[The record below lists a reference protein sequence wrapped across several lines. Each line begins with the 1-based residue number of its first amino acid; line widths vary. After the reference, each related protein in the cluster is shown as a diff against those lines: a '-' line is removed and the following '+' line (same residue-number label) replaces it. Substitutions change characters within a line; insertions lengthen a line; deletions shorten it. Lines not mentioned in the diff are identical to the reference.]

1 MTMENNEQTP
11 IPAEKPESQTPAEEK
26 VINVQPEVQIPAQEK
41 VIEVQPEGQAPVAEK
56 VSPEKTEGQAPVAE
70 QVSAEKPE
78 SEASV
83 KQEVCNEKAGTV
95 NESPGSKE
103 IDKDARMWAMICH
116 LAGLAGIIL
125 PASGN
130 IVAPLI
136 IWQIKKDN
144 NPFIDEQGKEA
155 VNFQISMS
163 IYFIASVILTFICVG
178 VPLIIATII
187 VFFVFLLI
195 AAVKANNGYH
205 YRYPLTM
212 RFIK

>member
-1 MTMENNEQTP
+1 MENNEQTP
-11 IPAEKPESQTPAEEK
+11 EPVEKSESQTP
-26 VINVQPEVQIPAQEK
+26 V
-41 VIEVQPEGQAPVAEK
+41 
-56 VSPEKTEGQAPVAE
+56 E
-70 QVSAEKPE
+70 QK
-78 SEASV
+78 
-83 KQEVCNEKAGTV
+83 VCNEKAGTV
-95 NESPGSKE
+95 HESPPSKE
-103 IDKDARMWAMICH
+103 INKDARMWAMICH

-136 IWQIKKDN
+136 IWQIKKDS

-163 IYFIASVILTFICVG
+163 IYLIASIILSFICIG

-187 VFFVFLLI
+187 VFFVFMLI
-195 AAVKANNGYH
+195 AAVKANNGFH
-205 YRYPLTM
+205 YRYPLTI

>member
-1 MTMENNEQTP
+1 MEKKEETQEPKKKPEEQP
-11 IPAEKPESQTPAEEK
+11 PAE
-26 VINVQPEVQIPAQEK
+26 
-41 VIEVQPEGQAPVAEK
+41 EK
-56 VSPEKTEGQAPVAE
+56 VSPEKPEDQTPVAE
-70 QVSAEKPE
+70 NASAEKPQ
-78 SEASV
+78 SEAPAEQQVSS
-83 KQEVCNEKAGTV
+83 QQAGTAQ
-95 NESPGSKE
+95 ESPGSKE
-103 IDKDARMWAMICH
+103 INKDARMWAMICH

-125 PASGN
+125 PAAGN

-136 IWQIKKDN
+136 IWQVKKDD

-163 IYFIASVILTFICVG
+163 IYFIASVFLCVVCVG
-178 VPLIIATII
+178 AFLLVATII

-205 YRYPLTM
+205 YRYPLTI

>member
-1 MTMENNEQTP
+1 MENNEQTP
-11 IPAEKPESQTPAEEK
+11 QPVEKPES
-26 VINVQPEVQIPAQEK
+26 QIPAQEK
-41 VIEVQPEGQAPVAEK
+41 VIEVQPESQTPAQEKVIEVKPESQAPVAEK
-56 VSPEKTEGQAPVAE
+56 VSAEKPEGQAPVAE

-103 IDKDARMWAMICH
+103 ANKDARMWAMICH

-163 IYFIASVILTFICVG
+163 MYLIASIILSFICIG
-178 VPLIIATII
+178 AFLILATII
-187 VFFVFLLI
+187 VFFVFTLI

-205 YRYPLTM
+205 YRYPLTL